1 MPKINPFTEFKL
13 LGRVPK
19 IGHKWLNLSARR
31 SVVPN
36 LVQVLPR
43 DLLLQGSALT
53 DASSEYDTHYKKR
66 DKSELFAKD

>member
-1 MPKINPFTEFKL
+1 
-13 LGRVPK
+13 
-19 IGHKWLNLSARR
+19 
-31 SVVPN
+31 VPN